1 MRLVIACLLLTAS
14 VVQAKPVGHEP
25 FIGTLSVH
33 GPRDYDA
40 ASKEI
45 DATWAP
51 KWLACV
57 SKMPAGQL
65 WQVTFELDKD
75 GVMSIGDAH
84 GTWKPK
90 ATVKACL
97 KKTLT
102 APFAG
107 KTDAPTELLVGFK
120 TM

>member
-1 MRLVIACLLLTAS
+1 MRLVLAVLLLSAS
-14 VVQAKPVGHEP
+14 VVHAKPVGHEP

-33 GPRDYDA
+33 GPRDRDA

-51 KWLACV
+51 KWFACL
-57 SKMPAGQL
+57 KAMPAGQL
-65 WQVTFELDKD
+65 WTVTFKLDKD
-75 GVMSIGDAH
+75 GVMSIGDTH
-84 GTWKPK
+84 GTWTPK
-90 ATVKACL
+90 ASVKTCL

-107 KTDAPTELLVGFK
+107 KTDAPTELV
-120 TM
+120 